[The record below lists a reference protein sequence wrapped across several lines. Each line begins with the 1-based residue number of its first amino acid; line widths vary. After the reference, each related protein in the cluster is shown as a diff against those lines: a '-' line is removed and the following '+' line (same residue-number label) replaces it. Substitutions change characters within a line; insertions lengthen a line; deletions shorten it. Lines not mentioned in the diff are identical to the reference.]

1 MKNSALEKHIDS
13 LRAGDMRAFDAVY
26 EQTNRPVYFAIL
38 YIVRDK
44 MCAEDILQDTFIRAL
59 QSLHSY
65 RSGTNFTGWLI
76 RIGKNLALNHIKR
89 AKREV
94 ATDFDTDTYKYGTS
108 ETKIPFIFDIA
119 AKHLAED
126 EYEILMLCQVAGYK
140 RREVAQ
146 MLNLP
151 IGTVTWKNNE
161 ALKKLK
167 KILEKEDAV

>member
-1 MKNSALEKHIDS
+1 MKNSALDKHIDS

-44 MCAEDILQDTFIRAL
+44 MYAEDLLQDTFIRAL

-65 RSGTNFTGWLI
+65 QSGTNFTAWLI
-76 RIGKNLALNHIKR
+76 RIGKNLALHHIKR
-89 AKREV
+89 AKRET
-94 ATDFDTDTYKYGTS
+94 ATDFDTESYKFSTT
-108 ETKIPFIFDIA
+108 ETKIPFLFDLA